1 MILAQL
7 SHKAFGGI
15 AFAIIFV
22 RAIAV
27 RTRFGHERNDSPL
40 VRMDDRGA
48 HHLMR
53 IGYRPIAVDAAST
66 GSAVHR
72 LGRKIPCAIQSQE
85 TMAIKPCHRFQRLA
99 TLEVP
104 QDALE
109 RWAEPCGRAWIKD
122 FAPARVARDPRT
134 TVDGV
139 QMPCS
144 PFLGKGQK
152 RGRFEGNPGKGR
164 HERIGSGHLGLA
176 NTVIW

>member
-1 MILAQL
+1 
-7 SHKAFGGI
+7 
-15 AFAIIFV
+15 
-22 RAIAV
+22 
-27 RTRFGHERNDSPL
+27 
-40 VRMDDRGA
+40 
-48 HHLMR
+48 
-53 IGYRPIAVDAAST
+53 
-66 GSAVHR
+66 
-72 LGRKIPCAIQSQE
+72 
-85 TMAIKPCHRFQRLA
+85 MAIKPCHRFQRLA

-144 PFLGKGQK
+144 PFLGKG
-152 RGRFEGNPGKGR
+152 R